1 MSGNLTE
8 EYIFFNGQR
17 IAMRNASTHV
27 VSYFVLDHLGSTSVL
42 ADAAGN
48 IINDSDYTPYGGE
61 MPFATGN
68 PALHY
73 KFTGKERDA
82 ESGND
87 YFGAR
92 YYASSM
98 GRWMSPDW
106 SAKEE
111 PVPYAKLDDPQSL
124 NLYAYVRNNPL
135 SRVDKDGHSTLVY
148 DGNSHTITLYDK
160 NGNEIGHWEAHNNV
174 AIHAPKGEGFQ
185 GHFTHGPIQNGTYSI
200 RGADQKGGKQHVG
213 EPANGPFGSKGIVHM
228 NHAKSASGATVEDDG
243 VHAGR
248 QATSKHDQSESLTG
262 GCIRTTPEAMGTIQ
276 STAPKDPLQSITV
289 TNNQQNVQQWQKR
302 AKAAGDKIQ

>member
-1 MSGNLTE
+1 MEPAQLQAFSEPPLAAMSQLKE
-8 EYIFFNGQR
+8 KPR
-17 IAMRNASTHV
+17 
-27 VSYFVLDHLGSTSVL
+27 LGVPSK
-42 ADAAGN
+42 
-48 IINDSDYTPYGGE
+48 
-61 MPFATGN
+61 N
-68 PALHY
+68 PALHPGHNVCQS
-73 KFTGKERDA
+73 TTALGVSWSVA
-82 ESGND
+82 SGTRQSD
-87 YFGAR
+87 M
-92 YYASSM
+92 M
-98 GRWMSPDW
+98 GRFLSPDW

-124 NLYAYVRNNPL
+124 NLYAYVGNNPL

-248 QATSKHDQSESLTG
+248 QATSTHDQSESLTG
-262 GCIRTTPEAMGTIQ
+262 GCIRTTPEAMGAIQ
-276 STAPKDPLQSITV
+276 TTAPKDPLQSITV
-289 TNNQQNVQQWQKR
+289 TNNQQNVQQWQKQ